1 MTRNAFWLPLLAV
14 VLVGCGGEYFE
25 YRSLDSSDPQGPGLF
40 SGEAGAFVL
49 FSDKKKAGPSKE
61 LSGENEEFEE
71 FQRWKRSDKNTEEYR
86 EFQEWRAWK
95 AYKKWKDGQPKEL
108 TQ

>member
-1 MTRNAFWLPLLAV
+1 LKQF
-14 VLVGCGGEYFE
+14 
-25 YRSLDSSDPQGPGLF
+25 SSAYQGL
-40 SGEAGAFVL
+40 
-49 FSDKKKAGPSKE
+49 
-61 LSGENEEFEE
+61 EEV
-71 FQRWKRSDKNTEEYR
+71 QRWKPSDKNTDDNR